1 MDDDSLQKIPL
12 MNIKAAI
19 LSVLALLC
27 SLCATA
33 QYQIHP
39 VDWKE
44 LKTLVKEEPERVR
57 ELVRRISTPQRD
69 TTLTYPDQI
78 IAYFGQ
84 SLLTNDSEESLVHAM
99 DQAYSEENYAEAL
112 AQAEKVL
119 AVNPVNIKALIRVAY
134 AIANMREAGDE
145 SHAHEEGQGYY
156 SRAIRLLDTIA
167 ATGYG
172 SEEHPFHVTKIA
184 DEYLFMGHYL
194 ELDAF
199 GSQSL
204 IDCCNVFELGKGNRL
219 YPDSVIYFDATRV
232 LELEAAMFGGG
243 K

>member
-33 QYQIHP
+33 QYQYQIYP

-84 SLLTNDSEESLVHAM
+84 SLLTNDSEERLVHAM

-119 AVNPVNIKALIRVAY
+119 AVNPVNIKALIRAAY
-134 AIANMREAGDE
+134 AKPTCVRRAT
-145 SHAHEEGQGYY
+145 
-156 SRAIRLLDTIA
+156 SRTLTRRVRATTPGPSVCSIR
-167 ATGYG
+167 
-172 SEEHPFHVTKIA
+172 
-184 DEYLFMGHYL
+184 
-194 ELDAF
+194 
-199 GSQSL
+199 
-204 IDCCNVFELGKGNRL
+204 
-219 YPDSVIYFDATRV
+219 
-232 LELEAAMFGGG
+232 
-243 K
+243 

>member
-1 MDDDSLQKIPL
+1 

-33 QYQIHP
+33 QYQYQIHP

-84 SLLTNDSEESLVHAM
+84 SLLTNDSEERLVHAM

-112 AQAEKVL
+112 AQAEKEMQAMGDEYVS
-119 AVNPVNIKALIRVAY
+119 IRAAY

-199 GSQSL
+199 GRQSL
-204 IDCCNVFELGKGNRL
+204 VDCCDVFELGKGNRL